1 MSRPALNC
9 GERWGSEGLRAWKGN
24 SHRSAPVI
32 INTCVSRRDRRSRWT
47 IFLPEYMRKRL
58 QTQSS
63 LEPMRF
69 GCVYSRSVV
78 SPSVKDTSCCRFI
91 APDPNAFVSGPRIL
105 DADGG
110 FFFSALAA
118 KVSEGDFE
126 FGQLV
131 SFS

>member
-1 MSRPALNC
+1 MVSRPALNC
-9 GERWGSEGLRAWKGN
+9 GEWWGSDGLRAGKGN

-32 INTCVSRRDRRSRWT
+32 INTCVSRLDRLSRWA

-63 LEPMRF
+63 LKPMTF

-91 APDPNAFVSGPRIL
+91 ALDPNAFVSGRRIL
-105 DADGG
+105 DADG
-110 FFFSALAA
+110 FFPQHLQQ
-118 KVSEGDFE
+118 K
-126 FGQLV
+126 
-131 SFS
+131 